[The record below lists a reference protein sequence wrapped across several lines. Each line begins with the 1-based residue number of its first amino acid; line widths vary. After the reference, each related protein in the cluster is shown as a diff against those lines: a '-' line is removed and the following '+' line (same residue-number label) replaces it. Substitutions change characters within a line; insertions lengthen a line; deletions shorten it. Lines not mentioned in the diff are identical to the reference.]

1 VEILLATAFWMAWT
15 SASIHDL
22 GAHAGLDGPFA
33 IFQFEAS
40 ARPVVYVE
48 GQAGNLYLEKDDD
61 LRRCQQTMN
70 HILAAAPGPERSLA
84 LIRQV
89 AKEMKP

>member
-1 VEILLATAFWMAWT
+1 
-15 SASIHDL
+15 
-22 GAHAGLDGPFA
+22 
-33 IFQFEAS
+33 
-40 ARPVVYVE
+40 VVYVE